1 MTCEEKLQ
9 AEKKQV
15 KPICEYLV
23 NLCKNDESLANAI
36 IKKENNSVAGMF
48 NYIKQQAKKEAEEGC
63 AMIEDSVVYG
73 WAREYW
79 LDIDEAAPAKAPEVD
94 TNIDDEEEEETTK
107 EIKPL
112 KVKEIKEDPKPKKET
127 KEEAI
132 AKLYDGLSLF
142 DEV

>member
-48 NYIKQQAKKEAEEGC
+48 NYIKQQAKKQAEEGC

-79 LDIDEAAPAKAPEVD
+79 LDIDEAAPAKALEVD
-94 TNIDDEEEEETTK
+94 TNIDEEEETPK